1 MQEVLFLKQNASKW
15 RRLEHLLSTHQPT
28 DPDELAELFIE
39 VTNDLSYAK
48 TFFPNSKATQY
59 LNTLAARVHQAIYRN
74 KKENR
79 SRLVQF
85 WAYELPA
92 TFRQAHRQMLYAFL
106 IFMISVFIGVIS
118 TGNDSTFVRLILGD
132 RYVNYT
138 LHNIEKKDPMAIY
151 KSMNQIDMFLGI
163 TINNIKVAF
172 YCFAAGILF
181 SIGTVF
187 LLFYNGVMLGV
198 FQYFFHQHGLLLAAA
213 SVIWIHGTLEISS
226 IIVAGSAG
234 LVMGNSLLFPGT
246 YTRRQS
252 LMQGAAK
259 GIKIVIGLVPLFM
272 IAAFLEGFV
281 TRYTNMPLALNLT
294 IILGSLTFV
303 VWYFILYPFRLASK
317 KPDNPQPFIFTGDAH
332 E

>member
-1 MQEVLFLKQNASKW
+1 MQEVVFLKQNAPKW
-15 RRLEHLLSTHQPT
+15 RRLEHLLSSPQPS

-39 VTNDLSYAK
+39 ITNDLSYAK
-48 TFFPNSKATQY
+48 TFFPNSKSTLY

-92 TFRQAHRQMLYAFL
+92 TLREAHRQMLYSFL
-106 IFMISVFIGVIS
+106 IFTISALIGVIS

-138 LHNIEKKDPMAIY
+138 VHNIEKGDPLAIY

-163 TINNIKVAF
+163 TINNIRVAL

-187 LLFYNGVMLGV
+187 LLFYNGVMVGV
-198 FQYFFHQHGLLLAAA
+198 FQYFFHQQGLLWASA

-259 GIKIVIGLVPLFM
+259 GIKIVVGLVPLFV
-272 IAAFLEGFV
+272 IAGFLEAFV
-281 TRYTNMPLALNLT
+281 TRYTNMPLALNLA
-294 IILGSLTFV
+294 IIFGSLSFV
-303 VWYFILYPFRLASK
+303 IWYFVIYPIHLARK
-317 KPDNPQPFIFTGDAH
+317 KSGEAEPLIITGEAY